1 MAISRRSLLKR
12 LTYTLVLPSLS
23 CVFFACAGTQ
33 SASNSSSNDKTAV
46 DSETVAAVNQAEGEP
61 IPIRIAYPAG
71 MNGQIAKVMEKAK
84 IAEKKGLE
92 AEYTFFQNGPPM
104 MEAFASGNVD
114 AVITSP
120 MPVINFISRNPGKAV
135 VVASLG
141 NSSYSL
147 MVPKDSG
154 IKQVKDLQ
162 GKTIA
167 LSFGSDSHLDLLK
180 LLKESNLDSK
190 SDVKLLNTPPNEL
203 QLAFE
208 RGFAD
213 AIIIR
218 QPQVLKLQKKFNAQI
233 IQTWPHRY
241 ISVMRTDYLE
251 KHPQAEKQYLEALRE
266 SILFTATNKEQ
277 ASIWFS
283 EQIRLDPETIRQ
295 VSKDDPNYTVT
306 KLENVSVEVTPAI
319 KQTLEDWAK
328 FSYVAGITKK
338 EVAWNWQ

>member
-1 MAISRRSLLKR
+1 MAISRRSLLKQ
-12 LTYTLVLPSLS
+12 LPYTLVLPSLAY
-23 CVFFACAGTQ
+23 VFSACTGTQ
-33 SASNSSSNDKTAV
+33 SANNSSNKNQIVA
-46 DSETVAAVNQAEGEP
+46 DSKPVVAVNQTAGEP
-61 IPIRIAYPAG
+61 IPIRIAYPAA

-92 AEYTFFQNGPPM
+92 AKYTFFQNGPPM
-104 MEAFASGNVD
+104 MEAFAAGDVD

-147 MVPKDSG
+147 MVPKDSS
-154 IKQVKDLQ
+154 IKQVTDLQ

-180 LLKESNLDSK
+180 LLKEANLNPK

-213 AIIIR
+213 AIVIR
-218 QPQVLKLQKKFNAQI
+218 QPQVLKLQKGLNAQI
-233 IQTWPHRY
+233 IHTWPHRY
-241 ISVMRTDYLE
+241 ISVMRADYLK

-306 KLENVSVEVTPAI
+306 KLEDVSVEVTPDI
-319 KQTLEDWAK
+319 KQILEDWAK
-328 FSYVAGITKK
+328 FSYEAGITKK
-338 EVAWNWQ
+338 EVAWNW

>member
-1 MAISRRSLLKR
+1 MAISRRSLIKR
-12 LTYTLVLPSLS
+12 LTYTLVLPSIS

-33 SASNSSSNDKTAV
+33 SANNPSSNNKTAADGNAV
-46 DSETVAAVNQAEGEP
+46 VEVNQAEGKT

-92 AEYTFFQNGPPM
+92 AKYTFFQNGPPM

-147 MVPKDSG
+147 MVPNGSS
-154 IKQVKDLQ
+154 IKQAKDLR

-180 LLKESNLDSK
+180 LLKESNLNPK

-213 AIIIR
+213 AIVIR
-218 QPQVLKLQKKFNAQI
+218 QPQVLKLHKKFNAQI
-233 IQTWPHRY
+233 IHTWPHRY
-241 ISVMRTDYLE
+241 ISVMRTDYLK
-251 KHPQAEKQYLEALRE
+251 KHPQAEKQYLEALRD

-306 KLENVSVEVTPAI
+306 KLEDVSVEVTPEI

-328 FSYVAGITKK
+328 FSYETGITKK
-338 EVAWNWQ
+338 EVSWNWK

>member
-1 MAISRRSLLKR
+1 MAISRRSLIKR
-12 LTYTLVLPSLS
+12 ITYTLVLPSIS
-23 CVFFACAGTQ
+23 CMFFACAGRQ
-33 SASNSSSNDKTAV
+33 SANRSNGNN
-46 DSETVAAVNQAEGEP
+46 ETNADNTVVAANKAEGE
-61 IPIRIAYPAG
+61 IVPIRIAYPAG

-92 AEYTFFQNGPPM
+92 AKYTFFQNGPPM
-104 MEAFASGNVD
+104 MEAFTSGEVD

-120 MPVINFISRNPGKAV
+120 MPVINFMSRNPGKAV

-147 MVPKDSG
+147 MVPKDSS

-167 LSFGSDSHLDLLK
+167 LSFGSDSHLDFLK
-180 LLKESNLDSK
+180 FLKESNLNPK
-190 SDVKLLNTPPNEL
+190 SDVKLLNTQPNEL
-203 QLAFE
+203 QQAFE
-208 RGFAD
+208 RKFAD
-213 AIIIR
+213 AIVIR
-218 QPQVLKLQKKFNAQI
+218 QPQVLKMQKKLDAQI
-233 IQTWPHRY
+233 IHTWPHRY
-241 ISVMRTDYLE
+241 ISVMRADYLE
-251 KHPQAEKQYLEALRE
+251 KYPQAKKKYLEALQE

-319 KQTLEDWAK
+319 KQILEDWAK
-328 FSYVAGITKK
+328 FSYETGITKK
-338 EVAWNWQ
+338 EVAWNWK